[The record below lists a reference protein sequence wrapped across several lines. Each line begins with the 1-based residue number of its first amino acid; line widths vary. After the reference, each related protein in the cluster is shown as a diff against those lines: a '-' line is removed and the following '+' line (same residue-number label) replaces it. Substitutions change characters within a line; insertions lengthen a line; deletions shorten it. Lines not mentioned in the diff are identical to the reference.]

1 MLNRYNRQKQDK
13 AAQILEQELDI
24 AKFLKKQMISSLTLK
39 MLFSKL
45 ERLLLRNQAK
55 PFIINDENEQP
66 TSDENIN
73 LSELESQKAK
83 SPYFYKL
90 AEGLV

>member
-1 MLNRYNRQKQDK
+1 
-13 AAQILEQELDI
+13 
-24 AKFLKKQMISSLTLK
+24 
-39 MLFSKL
+39 MLFTKL

-66 TSDENIN
+66 TSDENVN